1 MRLCFSA
8 QKCAYLMGKV
18 LLGVSSSEIGISASI
33 VPINLQLALIG
44 FFPIGNTFI
53 IKAAG

>member
-8 QKCAYLMGKV
+8 QKYAYLMGKV
-18 LLGVSSSEIGISASI
+18 LLGVSSSEIGISANI
-33 VPINLQLALIG
+33 VPINLQLAVIG
-44 FFPIGNTFI
+44 FFPTGNPFI